1 MIAPRGLALVVGA
14 MALAVSACSV
24 AAPSSSGASTTSPS
38 ALLSTA
44 PSESPTQS
52 APPPDGV
59 ATPYDIGGFSLWI
72 TCQGKGGSPTVIV
85 EAGLGNDALDWDQV
99 STQVSSTTRMCHYS
113 RAGLLNSDPDPSTTA
128 PTAASMA
135 SELGR
140 LLAAAHLPGPY
151 VLVTHSFG
159 GLVGRLFIEQNPA
172 AVRGVVFVDSS
183 TLDEL
188 RSPAYAG
195 IDWSEAGHTID
206 IPATEAELAKAP
218 ALGSRP
224 VVVLTEDAPPD
235 LRRTWFPIQN
245 ALARLSTDTVH
256 VIALGAGHFVYLDKP
271 AITVHAIEE
280 VVTAVRTGR
289 RLPSC
294 ASTFPA
300 IGGRCVSG

>member
-1 MIAPRGLALVVGA
+1 M
-14 MALAVSACSV
+14 
-24 AAPSSSGASTTSPS
+24 
-38 ALLSTA
+38 
-44 PSESPTQS
+44 
-52 APPPDGV
+52 
-59 ATPYDIGGFSLWI
+59 

-113 RAGLLNSDPDPSTTA
+113 RAGLLNSDPDPSATP
-128 PTAASMA
+128 PTAASIA
-135 SELGR
+135 RELGR
-140 LLAAAHLPGPY
+140 LLTVAHLPGPY

-188 RSPAYAG
+188 RSPTLG
-195 IDWSEAGHTID
+195 GGDWSEGGRAID

-224 VVVLTEDAPPD
+224 EIVLTADTPPD
-235 LRRTWFPIQN
+235 LRRTWYPIQD
-245 ALARLSTDTVH
+245 ALARLSSDSVH
-256 VIALGAGHFVYLDKP
+256 VIALGAGHMVYLDKP
-271 AITVHAIEE
+271 AITVRAIEE

-300 IGGRCVSG
+300 AGGRCVSG